1 MPPST
6 KPGSLPTVFRR
17 KEIELGEA
25 VARRFE
31 RARQVARAAG
41 RRICER
47 EGAQFLDDT
56 VAISRLRLQR
66 NSRGRLVFYREYRF
80 EYSLSGEERLRGSVN
95 LLGKQVLR
103 VEMGWQEF

>member
-1 MPPST
+1 MT
-6 KPGSLPTVFRR
+6 DFLVVIVLLGLLGFWWDSL
-17 KEIELGEA
+17 G
-25 VARRFE
+25 
-31 RARQVARAAG
+31 ARQVARAAG

-80 EYSLSGEERLRGSVN
+80 EYSLSGEDRLRGSVN